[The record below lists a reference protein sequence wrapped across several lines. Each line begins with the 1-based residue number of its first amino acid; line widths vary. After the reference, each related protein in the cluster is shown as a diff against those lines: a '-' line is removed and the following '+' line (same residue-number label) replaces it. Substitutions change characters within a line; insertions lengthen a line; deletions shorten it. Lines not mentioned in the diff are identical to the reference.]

1 MKILA
6 FVMTPLLLSGP
17 PATAAT
23 PNSNT
28 TEQRAAAPPSSKP
41 VKDILY
47 ARAFTLA
54 KGYRNDWSKARELVS
69 SGVLIV
75 LEVDPLLV
83 VPRNAA
89 EPVLYAGDT
98 PVQRLNHGD
107 KSGRVIGIVPG
118 TADLAA
124 SPIWFGAP
132 ELPERVT
139 PETARAERARAD
151 KSGIRPFTVEKVRSV
166 TRPPASAEDLA
177 ALLRDHVAALVI
189 EYSPQEKD
197 LADAWRLP
205 VAKAPPKEP
214 R

>member
-6 FVMTPLLLSGP
+6 LVMTPLLLSCA

-23 PNSNT
+23 PNTNT
-28 TEQRAAAPPSSKP
+28 TEQRAAAPPTAKP

-47 ARAFTLA
+47 ARPFTLV

-98 PVQRLNHGD
+98 PVQRLNHAD
-107 KSGRVIGIVPG
+107 KSGRLIGIVPG
-118 TADLAA
+118 KADLAGA
-124 SPIWFGAP
+124 PIWFGASG
-132 ELPERVT
+132 LPERVT
-139 PETARAERARAD
+139 AETARAERARAEQ
-151 KSGIRPFTVEKVRSV
+151 SGIRPFTTEKVRSV
-166 TRPPASAEDLA
+166 TRPPVSAEDLA
-177 ALLRDHVAALVI
+177 ALLRDHAAALVI

-205 VAKAPPKEP
+205 VGKAPPKEP